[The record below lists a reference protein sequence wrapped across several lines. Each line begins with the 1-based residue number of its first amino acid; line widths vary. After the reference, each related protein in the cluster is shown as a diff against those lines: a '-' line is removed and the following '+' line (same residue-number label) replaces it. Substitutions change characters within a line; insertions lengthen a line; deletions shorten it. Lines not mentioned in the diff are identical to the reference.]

1 MDSHITKVQKLWSTI
16 NSTLQSERQA
26 ASPLERSY
34 CEAHYYKT
42 KGGNLQKE
50 LRVCVQHLHSL
61 ESKACE
67 QRLYSIPQKIKD
79 VLDMVE
85 QQPTS
90 PAIESH
96 SHRTHAFAIDEEDHV
111 MQRFHGNGD
120 GVTGDFS
127 VDCELCFSIDQD
139 LNARVNSYNLIS

>member
-1 MDSHITKVQKLWSTI
+1 MSSFEDIVDSHITKVQKLWSTI

-61 ESKACE
+61 ENQASE
-67 QRLYSIPQKIKD
+67 QRLYSISQKIKD
-79 VLDMVE
+79 VLDVVE
-85 QQPTS
+85 QQPTYL
-90 PAIESH
+90 PLNPIH
-96 SHRTHAFAIDEEDHV
+96 TVRMLLLLMRRT
-111 MQRFHGNGD
+111 M
-120 GVTGDFS
+120 
-127 VDCELCFSIDQD
+127 
-139 LNARVNSYNLIS
+139 